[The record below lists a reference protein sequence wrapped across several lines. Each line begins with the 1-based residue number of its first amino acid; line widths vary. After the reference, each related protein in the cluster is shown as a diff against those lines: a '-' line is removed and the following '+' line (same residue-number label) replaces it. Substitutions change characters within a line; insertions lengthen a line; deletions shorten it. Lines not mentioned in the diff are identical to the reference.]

1 MYIGA
6 DIYCCFIETFG
17 RLDRGNVDFRI
28 VDRASLEVRCISQI
42 TVTRP
47 LRLVDLTG
55 PGLRRLG
62 ADGRLC
68 TGDHAQ
74 ARLWA
79 VALWGHPDQPDGI
92 LYPAR
97 HDLSRKSVALF
108 DRASSAV
115 NAGTPQRLIDLPR
128 HRLEAVLNRYDFA
141 LAES

>member
-6 DIYCCFIETFG
+6 DFYCCFIETFG
-17 RLDRGNVDFRI
+17 RLDRGTIDFRV
-28 VDRASLEVRCISQI
+28 VDRSSLETRCISQI

-55 PGLRRLG
+55 PGLRRIG

-68 TGDHAQ
+68 TGDHTQ

-79 VALWGHPDQPDGI
+79 LALWGHPEQPDGI

-97 HDLSRKSVALF
+97 HDPSRKSAALF
-108 DRASSAV
+108 DRAADAV
-115 NAGTPQRLIDLPR
+115 HIGARQRLIDLPR
-128 HRLEAVLNRYDFA
+128 RRLEAVLNRYEFA
-141 LAES
+141 IVE